1 MPRTGEMEVKIGG
14 RSGRTAQHARHA
26 LRLVWWQ
33 VAWLLPLLA
42 HAAQT
47 FPVAWY
53 GGVFVLD
60 PVDSQQALRAQLSQ
74 PLAQVFA
81 LAGPEGEAVRIRTCE
96 DLFAAD
102 ARGLDRAGGDHTAYR
117 YQALSC
123 YAARAIADAHASTRS
138 SLRDFT
144 LDRTSVQQLPAGLW
158 LALSAADR
166 TKAAAGGARFGDLV
180 GEASYDIT
188 STATSRQVVVDAAD
202 GRTQA
207 IAWVARGDFDGDG
220 GEDLLLA
227 THDTD
232 EGSGYEGFR
241 LAVVSRSA
249 ANAPFRI
256 VKTFPVNGPT
266 P

>member
-1 MPRTGEMEVKIGG
+1 MSMG
-14 RSGRTAQHARHA
+14 RHSKHAVRVAGWFAA
-26 LRLVWWQ
+26 L
-33 VAWLLPLLA
+33 LLPMAA
-42 HAAQT
+42 HTAQT

-81 LAGPEGEAVRIRTCE
+81 LEGQDGEAVRIRTCQ

-102 ARGLDRAGGDHTAYR
+102 ARGLDRAGSDHAAYR

-123 YAARAIADAHASTRS
+123 YAARAIANARASARS
-138 SLRDFT
+138 NLRDFA
-144 LDRTSVQQLPAGLW
+144 LDRARVQKLPAGLW

-166 TKAAAGGARFGDLV
+166 TKVAATGARFGDLV
-180 GEASYDIT
+180 GEAAYDVT
-188 STATSRQVVVDAAD
+188 TTATSRQVVVDAAD
-202 GRTQA
+202 GRTQT

-241 LAVVSRSA
+241 LAVVSRPA
-249 ANAPFRI
+249 ADTAFHI

>member
-1 MPRTGEMEVKIGG
+1 MEMKIGG
-14 RSGRTAQHARHA
+14 LSGSAAQHARHA
-26 LRLVWWQ
+26 LRLAWWQ

-81 LAGPEGEAVRIRTCE
+81 LEAPDGEAVRIRTCQ

-102 ARGLDRAGGDHTAYR
+102 ARGLDRTGSDHVAYR

-123 YAARAIADAHASTRS
+123 YAARAIAGARASTRS
-138 SLRDFT
+138 SLRDFA
-144 LDRTSVQQLPAGLW
+144 LDRASVQQLPAGLW

-166 TKAAAGGARFGDLV
+166 AKAAVAGARFGDLV
-180 GEASYDIT
+180 GEATYQT
-188 STATSRQVVVDAAD
+188 TATAASRQVMVDAAD

-232 EGSGYEGFR
+232 ERSGHEGFR
-241 LAVVSRSA
+241 LVVVSRPA
-249 ANAPFRI
+249 ANAAFRI
-256 VKTFPVNGPT
+256 VKTFPVNGPA

>member
-1 MPRTGEMEVKIGG
+1 MTIIR
-14 RSGRTAQHARHA
+14 RRHRGRTCGHGPARHA
-26 LRLVWWQ
+26 WWL
-33 VAWLLPLLA
+33 AALLPLLA

-81 LAGPEGEAVRIRTCE
+81 LDGPDGEAVRIRTCQ

-102 ARGLDRAGGDHTAYR
+102 ARGLDRAGGDHVAYR

-123 YAARAIADAHASTRS
+123 YAARAIADAQASTRS
-138 SLRDFT
+138 SLRDFV
-144 LDRTSVQQLPAGLW
+144 LDRASVQQLPASLW
-158 LALSAADR
+158 LAMSAADR
-166 TKAAAGGARFGDLV
+166 TKVAVAGARFGDLV
-180 GEASYDIT
+180 GEASYDVT
-188 STATSRQVVVDAAD
+188 ATATSRQVVVEAAD

-232 EGSGYEGFR
+232 ESGGYEGFR
-241 LAVVSRSA
+241 LVVVSRPA
-249 ANAPFRI
+249 ANAAFRI

>member
-1 MPRTGEMEVKIGG
+1 MLPIP
-14 RSGRTAQHARHA
+14 A
-26 LRLVWWQ
+26 L
-33 VAWLLPLLA
+33 
-42 HAAQT
+42 AAQT

-74 PLAQVFA
+74 PLVQVFA
-81 LAGPEGEAVRIRTCE
+81 LAGPDGEAVRIRTCR

-102 ARGLDRAGGDHTAYR
+102 ARGLDRAGGDHAAYR

-138 SLRDFT
+138 SLRGFT
-144 LDRTSVQQLPAGLW
+144 LDRASVQQLPAGLRM
-158 LALSAADR
+158 AMSAADR
-166 TKAAAGGARFGDLV
+166 AKAAAAGARFGDLV
-180 GEASYDIT
+180 GEATYEVT
-188 STATSRQVVVDAAD
+188 ATATSRQVVVDAAD

-232 EGSGYEGFR
+232 ERSGYEGFR
-241 LAVVSRSA
+241 LAVVSRPA
-249 ANAPFRI
+249 AGAAFRI